1 MGEPFTKTYSPSA
14 RFTGAAVM
22 TVSVVTSVVVSE
34 EVTVVPIVGT
44 VVAAGDALSENT
56 DCSGAVVTDDTGE
69 KDDLSSDVS
78 GGAVVVASSVL
89 FSVVVVVSG
98 TDIEIGGLVSASMT
112 ETSFSGSVVTADG
125 SVSSQ
130 SASLPPPQP
139 ESMSAAASRAAM
151 NALTLFLFI
160 INLQSFPVLT

>member
-1 MGEPFTKTYSPSA
+1 M
-14 RFTGAAVM
+14 
-22 TVSVVTSVVVSE
+22 VVSD
-34 EVTVVPIVGT
+34 EVTVVSVIGT
-44 VVAAGDALSENT
+44 VVEADDVLSENT
-56 DCSGAVVTDDTGE
+56 EEFGAVVTDVTGE
-69 KDDLSSDVS
+69 KDDLSSEVS

-98 TDIEIGGLVSASMT
+98 TDIDIGGSVSASMT
-112 ETSFSGSVVTADG
+112 ETSFSGAVVTADG

-139 ESMSAAASRAAM
+139 ESMSAAASRAAV

-160 INLQSFPVLT
+160 KTYSPSRYGVRRFPALRHNATFLHGDPLYC

>member
-1 MGEPFTKTYSPSA
+1 
-14 RFTGAAVM
+14 M

-56 DCSGAVVTDDTGE
+56 DCSGTVVTDDIGE

-89 FSVVVVVSG
+89 FPVVVVVSG

-112 ETSFSGSVVTADG
+112 ETSFSGSVVTAEG

>member
-1 MGEPFTKTYSPSA
+1 
-14 RFTGAAVM
+14 M
-22 TVSVVTSVVVSE
+22 TVSVATRVVVSD
-34 EVTVVPIVGT
+34 EVTVVPVVGT
-44 VVAAGDALSENT
+44 VVTADDALSENAEG
-56 DCSGAVVTDDTGE
+56 SNAEFGAVVTDVTGE
-69 KDDLSSDVS
+69 KDELSSEVS
-78 GGAVVVASSVL
+78 GGAVVVASSVF

-130 SASLPPPQP
+130 SALLPPPQP
-139 ESMSAAASRAAM
+139 ESMNAAASRAAM

-160 INLQSFPVLT
+160 

>member
-112 ETSFSGSVVTADG
+112 ETSFSGSVVMADG